1 MVYLKK
7 SKPGAKV
14 GGMMFLGKEAGV
26 HVREDFVSFGKEFGF
41 YRGC

>member
-1 MVYLKK
+1 MYLKK

-26 HVREDFVSFGKEFGF
+26 QVREDLGFGKEFGF
-41 YRGC
+41 Y